1 MLARGKHKAGSAD
14 INISTNTM
22 AANVRELRIPCIL

>member
-22 AANVRELRIPCIL
+22 AANVRELRIPYFL